1 MSQEIIDESELA
13 KQYIASSALDDTCKK
28 SLLRLIN
35 LSAMATNG
43 ISVEEKIQKITEAI
57 QSLAV
62 TQVMFLNSVDNKIAN
77 AITSANKDQCEQ
89 CKAMTHAL
97 EVEEEEKNKA
107 LIEKW
112 KKENGI
118 VDKGEEDTDTSWI
131 GIIKVMLTKPYIY
144 IVTGL
149 LAISPYGVEIVK
161 VLLDFFG
168 TK

>member
-1 MSQEIIDESELA
+1 MSQEIIEESELA

-28 SLLRLIN
+28 SLLRLVN
-35 LSAMATNG
+35 LSTMATNG

-62 TQVMFLNSVDNKIAN
+62 TQVMFLNSVDNKIAS
-77 AITSANKDQCEQ
+77 AIAAANKDQCKH
-89 CKAMTHAL
+89 CKAMTHAID
-97 EVEEEEKNKA
+97 VEEEEKNKA

-118 VDKGEEDTDTSWI
+118 VDKGEESADTSWVGTVKAI
-131 GIIKVMLTKPYIY
+131 LTKPYIY

-168 TK
+168 AK